1 MSKPRSAPRQKRV
14 FDSVFGQREI
24 SQPTP
29 HATPD
34 IGFTAP
40 GQRFGG
46 PLVDI
51 SHGFPDPPLSNIR
64 DEPQGSSQEESSYV
78 KDKVRWDRSW
88 HIVTH
93 ALLLPNFPKNWNL
106 VVPLQPQQETLD
118 GGFNHSLDN
127 VLYPHSRLPFA
138 RDTEDIF
145 EWHTQQVRSHFLHQ
159 VLPII
164 LHLRETQGP
173 DLLVR
178 TSVKILETAHRQYLH
193 GVAVIKEHMDAA
205 APGTSMPILLKF
217 RRDLHAIISNS
228 VMGPLL
234 VALRTVL
241 ERLVYAVL
249 GLPVA
254 KTKGRNAAISP
265 ESTDSEETSQEMLA
279 LVESLRSVGLAGER
293 FQLTFAEIM
302 NNAMTEYVYRGCK
315 GVWDSTSDETQNFGT
330 VTSSGK
336 ETALPRTV
344 HHTSPSRCVADLCE
358 WIEDRYAKLAVQ
370 VLSVL
375 ESKTQVSWGDKEKYK
390 EMGIGRLAELR
401 INELFDIVKSWP
413 HSGGA
418 LDDLRTAITTP
429 QRRLHLTEAFSNTL
443 NEKLLHPGA
452 STLQIL
458 QTYISMIWSFH
469 ALDHSKVL
477 LDRVAYPLQM
487 YLCSREDTVRIIITG
502 LLANPEDSPGKSS
515 VDKLVELAH
524 LLNNNFEKIEQ
535 RANDED
541 LDWHD
546 MEWVPDPVDAG
557 PGYKRSKSADIIGTL
572 IGALGAQD
580 VFIKEFQNI
589 IGENLLR
596 HDGTFEREVSI
607 PIPFILASLIKCQ
620 IKVLELLKVRFGE
633 APLQACEVMLKD
645 IQDSGRV
652 NGIIRKNQKLNV
664 TSDEA
669 VVTTDKRVEG
679 SARLREFA
687 SINAKIL
694 SRLFWPQLQD
704 DSFLVPSEISA
715 LQKRYEEGFEHLK
728 TSRKLTWLHALGQAT
743 VELELQDRTIFEEVH
758 TWQATVIW
766 AFQSDTEAAPQ
777 RSVEQLVE
785 HLEMEEPLVR
795 SALKFWVNKLVLH
808 EVSPSTFAVLET
820 LNQEDRAR
828 SNAQAAASSSAANE
842 NDGDDEANQLKK
854 DNIESEK
861 MQLYWQF
868 IQSMLKNSSSQ
879 MPLAQIAMMLKML
892 ITEGFPYSNEEL
904 REFLATKVADEE
916 LELVGGKYKLKK

>member
-1 MSKPRSAPRQKRV
+1 MTNPRSSTRQKRV
-14 FDSVFGQREI
+14 FDSVFGAREF

-34 IGFTAP
+34 TGFTVP

-51 SHGFPDPPLSNIR
+51 SHVFPAPPLANIR
-64 DEPQGSSQEESSYV
+64 DDPRSLSQEESSHV
-78 KDKVRWDRSW
+78 TDKVRWDRSW

-93 ALLLPNFPKNWNL
+93 ALLLPEFPQNWNSI
-106 VVPLQPQQETLD
+106 VPLQPQKELLD
-118 GGFNHSLDN
+118 GGFDHSLDN
-127 VLYPHSRLPFA
+127 VLYPQDRLPFA

-164 LHLRETQGP
+164 LHLRENHAP

-178 TSVKILETAHRQYLH
+178 SSIKILETAHHQYLH
-193 GVAVIKEHMDAA
+193 GLAIMKEHMDIS
-205 APGTSMPILLKF
+205 APGTSMPILAKF
-217 RRDLHAIISNS
+217 RRDLHAIISKS
-228 VMGPLL
+228 VMEPLSA
-234 VALRTVL
+234 ALRRL
-241 ERLVYAVL
+241 FERHIYTVL
-249 GLPVA
+249 GLPL
-254 KTKGRNAAISP
+254 TKGNENNAIVP
-265 ESTDSEETSQEMLA
+265 EGLGSEEARRQIIG
-279 LVESLRSVGLAGER
+279 LVESLRNIGLAGEK
-293 FQLTFAEIM
+293 FQVSFAEIM
-302 NNAMTEYVYRGCK
+302 NSSMTEYVYRGCK
-315 GVWDSTSDETQNFGT
+315 GLWDSEDGTSYNNATG
-330 VTSSGK
+330 SSGK
-336 ETALPRTV
+336 EGTVLPRTA
-344 HHTSPSRCVADLCE
+344 HHSSPSRCVTDLCE
-358 WIEDRYAKLAVQ
+358 WIENRYAKLAVQ
-370 VLSVL
+370 VLGVL
-375 ESKTQVSWGDKEKYK
+375 DIKTQVSWGDKEKYK

-401 INELFDIVKSWP
+401 INELFDIVKNWP

-429 QRRLHLTEAFSNTL
+429 QRRLHLTEAFANTL

-477 LDRVAYPLQM
+477 LDRVAYPLQL

-502 LLANPEDSPGKSS
+502 LLADPEDSQGKETS
-515 VDKLVELAH
+515 VEKLVELAH
-524 LLNNNFEKIEQ
+524 LLNSGSEKIEQ

-557 PGYKRSKSADIIGTL
+557 PGYKRSKNADIIGTL

-589 IGENLLR
+589 IGENLLKY
-596 HDGTFEREVSI
+596 DGGFERE
-607 PIPFILASLIKCQ
+607 

-633 APLQACEVMLKD
+633 SPLQACEVMLKD

-652 NGIIRKNQKLNV
+652 NGLVRKKQKLNV
-664 TSDEA
+664 TPDEEA
-669 VVTTDKRVEG
+669 AILSHRAEKQHRQTRG
-679 SARLREFA
+679 SGGPNLEEAAEKP

-704 DSFLVPSEISA
+704 DNFLVPSEIA
-715 LQKRYEEGFEHLK
+715 DLQKRYEEGFASLK
-728 TSRKLTWLHALGQAT
+728 ASRKLTWLHALGQAT
-743 VELELQDRTIFEEVH
+743 VELELEDRTIVEEVH

-766 AFQSDTEAAPQ
+766 AFQSDNEKAPQ
-777 RSVEQLVE
+777 HTVKQLVE

-828 SNAQAAASSSAANE
+828 SNAQAVASSSAAND
-842 NDGDDEANQLKK
+842 NDGDDESKQLKK
-854 DNIESEK
+854 DSIESEK

-879 MPLAQIAMMLKML
+879 MPLQQIAMTLKML
-892 ITEGFPYSNEEL
+892 IMDGFPYSNEEL
-904 REFLATKVADEE
+904 REFLARKVVDGE
-916 LELVGGKYKLKK
+916 LELVGGKYKLNKK

>member
-1 MSKPRSAPRQKRV
+1 MTNPRSSTRENRV
-14 FDSVFGQREI
+14 FDSVFAAREI

-34 IGFTAP
+34 TGFTAP

-51 SHGFPDPPLSNIR
+51 SHVFPAPPSSNNRDDPRSL
-64 DEPQGSSQEESSYV
+64 SQEESSYV

-93 ALLLPNFPKNWNL
+93 ALLLPDFPQNL
-106 VVPLQPQQETLD
+106 NATVPLQPQKESID
-118 GGFNHSLDN
+118 GAFDHFLDN
-127 VLYPHSRLPFA
+127 VLYPQDRLPFA

-159 VLPII
+159 VLPLII
-164 LHLRETQGP
+164 HSRRTQAP
-173 DLLVR
+173 DVFVR
-178 TSVKILETAHRQYLH
+178 SCLKILEIAHHQYLH
-193 GVAVIKEHMDAA
+193 GLAILKEHMDIS
-205 APGTSMPILLKF
+205 APSTSMPILAKF
-217 RRDLHAIISNS
+217 RRDLHAIISKS
-228 VMGPLL
+228 VMEPLSA
-234 VALRTVL
+234 ALRGLL
-241 ERLVYAVL
+241 ERRIYTVL
-249 GLPVA
+249 GLPL
-254 KTKGRNAAISP
+254 TNGNENSAIVP
-265 ESTDSEETSQEMLA
+265 EDSYSEEACRQILK
-279 LVESLRSVGLAGER
+279 LVESLRNVGLAGET
-293 FQLTFAEIM
+293 FQVAFADIM
-302 NNAMTEYVYRGCK
+302 NNSMTKYVYRCCK
-315 GVWDSTSDETQNFGT
+315 GLWDSEDGNSYSNATG
-330 VTSSGK
+330 SSGK
-336 ETALPRTV
+336 EGVVLPRAA
-344 HHTSPSRCVADLCE
+344 HHSSPSRCVTDLCE
-358 WIEDRYAKLAVQ
+358 WIENRYAKLTVQ

-375 ESKTQVSWGDKEKYK
+375 DIKTQVSWGDKEKYK

-401 INELFDIVKSWP
+401 INELFDIVKNWP
-413 HSGGA
+413 RSGGA

-429 QRRLHLTEAFSNTL
+429 QRRLHLTEAFANTL

-469 ALDHSKVL
+469 ALDNSKVL
-477 LDRVAYPLQM
+477 LDRVAYPLQL

-502 LLANPEDSPGKSS
+502 LLADPEDSQEKGTS
-515 VDKLVELAH
+515 VEKLVELAH
-524 LLNNNFEKIEQ
+524 LLNNVSEKIEQ
-535 RANDED
+535 RVNDED

-557 PGYKRSKSADIIGTL
+557 PGYKRSKNADIIGTL
-572 IGALGAQD
+572 IGALGTQD

-589 IGENLLR
+589 IGENMLKY
-596 HDGTFEREVSI
+596 DGAFERE
-607 PIPFILASLIKCQ
+607 

-652 NGIIRKNQKLNV
+652 NGLIRKNQKLNV
-664 TSDEA
+664 TPDEEAAVSSHRAEKQHRQTRRSGGPGLQEA
-669 VVTTDKRVEG
+669 VEKP
-679 SARLREFA
+679 

-704 DSFLVPSEISA
+704 DNFLVPSEIAA
-715 LQKRYEEGFEHLK
+715 LQKSYEEGFASLK
-728 TSRKLTWLHALGQAT
+728 ASRKLTWLHALGQAT
-743 VELELQDRTIFEEVH
+743 VELELEDRTIVEEVH

-766 AFQSDTEAAPQ
+766 AFQSDNETAPQ
-777 RSVEQLVE
+777 HSVEQLVE

-828 SNAQAAASSSAANE
+828 PTHKRLLPRWQMTTTGMMRAN
-842 NDGDDEANQLKK
+842 
-854 DNIESEK
+854 S
-861 MQLYWQF
+861 
-868 IQSMLKNSSSQ
+868 
-879 MPLAQIAMMLKML
+879 
-892 ITEGFPYSNEEL
+892 
-904 REFLATKVADEE
+904 
-916 LELVGGKYKLKK
+916 

>member
-1 MSKPRSAPRQKRV
+1 MTNPRSSTRQKRV
-14 FDSVFGQREI
+14 FDSVFGAREI

-34 IGFTAP
+34 TGFTAP

-51 SHGFPDPPLSNIR
+51 SHVFPAPSLANIR
-64 DEPQGSSQEESSYV
+64 DDPRGLPQEESSYV

-93 ALLLPNFPKNWNL
+93 ALLLPDFPQNWNSI
-106 VVPLQPQQETLD
+106 VPLQPQKESLD
-118 GGFNHSLDN
+118 GAFDHSLDN
-127 VLYPHSRLPFA
+127 VLYPQDRLPFA
-138 RDTEDIF
+138 RGTEDIF

-164 LHLRETQGP
+164 LHLRENHAP
-173 DLLVR
+173 DQLVR
-178 TSVKILETAHRQYLH
+178 SSVRILETAHHQYVH
-193 GVAVIKEHMDAA
+193 GLAIMKEHMDIS
-205 APGTSMPILLKF
+205 APGTSMPILAKF
-217 RRDLHAIISNS
+217 RRDLHAIISKS
-228 VMGPLL
+228 VMEPLSA
-234 VALRTVL
+234 ALRKLL
-241 ERLVYAVL
+241 ERHIYTIL
-249 GLPVA
+249 GLPL
-254 KTKGRNAAISP
+254 TKGNEISAIVP
-265 ESTDSEETSQEMLA
+265 EGSGSEEACRQVLG
-279 LVESLRSVGLAGER
+279 LVESLRTVGLAGEK
-293 FQLTFAEIM
+293 FQVAFAEIM
-302 NNAMTEYVYRGCK
+302 NNSMTEYVYRGCK
-315 GVWDSTSDETQNFGT
+315 GLWNSEDGTSYNNATG
-330 VTSSGK
+330 SSGK
-336 ETALPRTV
+336 EGTVLPRAA
-344 HHTSPSRCVADLCE
+344 HHSSPSRCVTDLCE
-358 WIEDRYAKLAVQ
+358 WIENRYAKLAVQ

-375 ESKTQVSWGDKEKYK
+375 DTKTQVSWGDKEKYK

-401 INELFDIVKSWP
+401 INELFDIVKNWP

-429 QRRLHLTEAFSNTL
+429 QRRLHLTEAFANTL

-477 LDRVAYPLQM
+477 LDRVAYPLQL

-502 LLANPEDSPGKSS
+502 LLADPEDSQGKGSS
-515 VDKLVELAH
+515 VEKLVELAH
-524 LLNNNFEKIEQ
+524 LLNSGSEKIEQ
-535 RANDED
+535 RAHDED

-557 PGYKRSKSADIIGTL
+557 PGYKRSKNADIIGTL

-589 IGENLLR
+589 IGENLLKY
-596 HDGTFEREVSI
+596 DGGFERE
-607 PIPFILASLIKCQ
+607 

-645 IQDSGRV
+645 IQDSGRL
-652 NGIIRKNQKLNV
+652 NGLIRKNQKLNV
-664 TSDEA
+664 TSDEEAAISSHRPEKQHRQTRRSAGTGLEEA
-669 VVTTDKRVEG
+669 VEKP
-679 SARLREFA
+679 

-704 DSFLVPSEISA
+704 DNFFIPDEIA
-715 LQKRYEEGFEHLK
+715 TLQKRYEEGFASLK
-728 TSRKLTWLHALGQAT
+728 ASRKLTWLHALGQAT
-743 VELELQDRTIFEEVH
+743 VELELEDRTIIEEVH
-758 TWQATVIW
+758 TWQAMVIW
-766 AFQSDTEAAPQ
+766 AFENDENDETESQ
-777 RSVEQLVE
+777 HTVEQLVE
-785 HLEMEEPLVR
+785 ILEMEEPLVR

-808 EVSPSTFAVLET
+808 EVSPSTFGVLET

-828 SNAQAAASSSAANE
+828 SNAQAAASSSAAND
-842 NDGDDEANQLKK
+842 NDGDEESKQLKK
-854 DNIESEK
+854 DGIESEK

-879 MPLAQIAMMLKML
+879 MPLQQIAMTLKML
-892 ITEGFPYSNEEL
+892 IMDGFPYSNEEL
-904 REFLATKVADEE
+904 REFLARKVADGD
-916 LELVGGKYKLKK
+916 LELAGGKYKLNKK